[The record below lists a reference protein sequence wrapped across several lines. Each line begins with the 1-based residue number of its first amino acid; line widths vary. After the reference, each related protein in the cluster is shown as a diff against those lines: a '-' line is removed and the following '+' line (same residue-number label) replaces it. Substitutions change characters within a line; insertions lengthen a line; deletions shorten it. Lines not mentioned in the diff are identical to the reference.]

1 MIFLISIV
9 NYIVIYDSCGA
20 AADAVHP
27 SNPLHLIVCF
37 GSLVHALTLCRLFYE
52 PKKISSIR
60 KGGVFTTRTRFGVL
74 GSVITSLPFS
84 RR

>member
-37 GSLVHALTLCRLFYE
+37 GLCVHALTLCRLFYE
-52 PKKISSIR
+52 PEKHFFYQEGR
-60 KGGVFTTRTRFGVL
+60 RFYHPDTLWCLRVSYHIFAL
-74 GSVITSLPFS
+74 
-84 RR
+84 